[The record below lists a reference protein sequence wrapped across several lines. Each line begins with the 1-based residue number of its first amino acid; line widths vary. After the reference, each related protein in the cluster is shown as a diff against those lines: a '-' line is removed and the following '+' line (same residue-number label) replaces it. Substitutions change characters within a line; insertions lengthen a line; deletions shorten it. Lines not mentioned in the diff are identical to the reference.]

1 MRVSACAGLSKEP
14 NCQWWGG
21 GQRAKAETESPA
33 AGASCLLPGA
43 LTQRVRWSAAY
54 ARAVTAAVERGYAR
68 LPRREEMLHLS
79 PEEIDRRYACG
90 LDRDDL
96 DGCGGAA
103 ETGSNGERSAVQRD
117 REELRDWFTR
127 HGARSTRVVGA
138 GISINRAKGPQA
150 RAARARQR
158 VLAWLVQHR
167 NRHGSLPSARE
178 AARQIGACN
187 KLVGEVMRAMQS
199 SNSKAQ
205 MADQEHAEAQREA

>member
-1 MRVSACAGLSKEP
+1 
-14 NCQWWGG
+14 
-21 GQRAKAETESPA
+21 
-33 AGASCLLPGA
+33 
-43 LTQRVRWSAAY
+43 
-54 ARAVTAAVERGYAR
+54 
-68 LPRREEMLHLS
+68 MLHLS

-90 LDRDDL
+90 LDRDDHDEAEP
-96 DGCGGAA
+96 DG
-103 ETGSNGERSAVQRD
+103 RSAPQLD

-127 HGARSTRVVGA
+127 HGATSTRRVGS

-199 SNSKAQ
+199 SHSKAQ